1 MKWEYLIKTVGDE
14 PVFSSS
20 LLMAG
25 RQSRADIQLQLARW
39 GKAGKIIQLR
49 RGLYVLASP
58 YRKVHPHPF
67 ILANSIKKASYIS
80 LQSALSFYGMI
91 PENVPA
97 VTSVTTSRP
106 EIVNTAEGTFIFKHI
121 KKSLFKGYS
130 RMEVADRQPIFIA
143 TPEKSLL
150 DLIYLTPGGHT
161 LEYLRELRLQNFER
175 LDLNIL
181 KQSAV
186 ESGIPKLKSAVK
198 QIIKIIGTEEYR
210 EL

>member
-1 MKWEYLIKTVGDE
+1 MNLEYLIRNVGDE
-14 PVFSSS
+14 PVFFSS

-25 RQSRADIQLQLARW
+25 KQSLANIQLQLARW

-49 RGLYVLASP
+49 RGLYVLANP
-58 YRKVHPHPF
+58 YRKVQAHPF
-67 ILANSIKKASYIS
+67 LLANSIKKASYVS
-80 LQSALSFYGMI
+80 LQSALSFHGMI
-91 PENVPA
+91 PENVPI
-97 VTSVTTSRP
+97 VTSVTTARP
-106 EIVNTAEGTFIFKHI
+106 ETVNTAEGSFIFKHI
-121 KKSLFKGYS
+121 KKSLFNGYS
-130 RMEVADRQPIFIA
+130 RIEVADRQSVFIA

-175 LDLNIL
+175 LDLNVL

-186 ESGIPKLKSAVK
+186 DSGIPKLESAVK

-210 EL
+210 DL

>member
-1 MKWEYLIKTVGDE
+1 MKWKDLIEIVGNE

-25 RQSRADIQLQLARW
+25 KQSRANIQLQLTRW

-49 RGLYVLASP
+49 RGLYVLSNP
-58 YRKVHPHPF
+58 YRKVQPHPF
-67 ILANSIKKASYIS
+67 LLANSIKKASYIS

-97 VTSVTTSRP
+97 VTGVTTSRP

-121 KKSLFKGYS
+121 KKSLFKGYC
-130 RMEVADRQPIFIA
+130 RTEVSDRQSIFIA

-175 LDLNIL
+175 LDLNVL
-181 KQSAV
+181 KQLAV
-186 ESGIPKLKSAVK
+186 ESEIPKLKSAVK
-198 QIIKIIGTEEYR
+198 QIIKIIGTEEYGD
-210 EL
+210 L

>member
-25 RQSRADIQLQLARW
+25 RQARANIQLQLARW

-49 RGLYVLASP
+49 RGLYVLSSP
-58 YRKVHPHPF
+58 YRKVQPHPF

-91 PENVPA
+91 PENVPS

-106 EIVNTAEGTFIFKHI
+106 EIINTAEGTFIFKHI
-121 KKSLFKGYS
+121 KKSLFKGYC
-130 RMEVADRQPIFIA
+130 RTEVADRQLIFIA

-186 ESGIPKLKSAVK
+186 ESGIPKLESAVK
-198 QIIKIIGTEEYR
+198 QLIKIIGTEEYR